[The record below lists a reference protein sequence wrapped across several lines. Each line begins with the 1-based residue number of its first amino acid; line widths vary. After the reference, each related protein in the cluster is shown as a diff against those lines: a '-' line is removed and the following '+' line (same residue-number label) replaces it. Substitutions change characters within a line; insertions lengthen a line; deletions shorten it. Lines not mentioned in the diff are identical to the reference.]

1 MTTPSYS
8 TSPLPNPE
16 GDYVFSPKVIGQ
28 ASRTRQEISQY
39 STPRLGMNII
49 ADGSNIDP
57 DTIHL
62 TLYQKTDFSSAA
74 DPLGIGV
81 DYPIEDLNHEEVG
94 VFSVI
99 LDPNTTAQL
108 SQIALKWEYTIDG
121 STYQYWDYYQILG
134 YMPTYEALNDGEK
147 GVIRQVAAMFEDL
160 YDSVE
165 GGPHLKEEFQTHF
178 GTERIAQMMELA
190 MNRINI
196 TSQPY
201 TNYNIGSGGLPGPR
215 FPATGYSLL
224 IMATYLEVVRH
235 LIRSYTEM
243 PTMQGSP
250 GVAFY
255 DRSNYVSRWRDI
267 LNDEA
272 DDFKSAVRSFKRT
285 LMGLAGG
292 ALIVAGGIY
301 GSAAYWR
308 PGTYSAAARAARY
321 AYPTSIVQVR
331 PGAF

>member
-1 MTTPSYS
+1 MTSSS

-16 GDYVFSPKVIGQ
+16 GDYIFSPKVIGQ
-28 ASRTRQEISQY
+28 SSRTRQEISQY

-57 DTIHL
+57 DSISM
-62 TLYQKTDFSSAA
+62 TLYQKLDFSPDA
-74 DPLGIGV
+74 DPLGPG
-81 DYPIEDLNHEEVG
+81 IEYSIDDLEHEEVG
-94 VFSVI
+94 VFSVV
-99 LDPNTTAQL
+99 LDPALTSLL
-108 SQIALKWEYTIDG
+108 SQVALKWQYVIDG
-121 STYQYWDYYQILG
+121 ATYQYWDYYQILG

-147 GVIRQVAAMFEDL
+147 GVIRQVAQMFEDL

-201 TNYNIGSGGLPGPR
+201 TNYNIGAGTGPR
-215 FPATGYSLL
+215 FPESGYSLL
-224 IMATYLEVVRH
+224 VMGTYLEVVRH

-267 LNDEA
+267 LNDESEDYKA
-272 DDFKSAVRSFKRT
+272 AVRSFKRS
-285 LMGLAGG
+285 LMGLGGG

-308 PGTYSAAARAARY
+308 SGTYSAMARAARFS
-321 AYPTSIVQVR
+321 YPTSVVQVR